1 MLKTLKIR
9 DFTKSSLFAFIV
21 WFLVWS
27 IPMSL
32 QYMSIIIEHNADVR
46 LLSLWFIAHLALASM
61 ILGFNGQGT
70 ER

>member
-1 MLKTLKIR
+1 MLKIK

-32 QYMSIIIEHNADVR
+32 QYVIVITKHNADVR
-46 LLSLWFIAHLALASM
+46 LLSLWFIAHIALASM

>member
-1 MLKTLKIR
+1 MLKIK

-32 QYMSIIIEHNADVR
+32 QYIIVITKHNADVR
-46 LLSLWFIAHLALASM
+46 LLSLWFIAYIALASM
-61 ILGFNGQGT
+61 ILGFNGQST

>member
-1 MLKTLKIR
+1 MLKIK

-32 QYMSIIIEHNADVR
+32 QYATVVTKHNADIR
-46 LLSLWFIAHLALASM
+46 LLGLWFIAHLALASM
-61 ILGFNGQGT
+61 ILGFNEQGT